1 LYYLKCRDVK
11 SFTKKV
17 NVKIKEL
24 DFKGNSLHYVFMIN
38 LIKLFLQYLAITCFG
53 GLTIIG
59 WIQKDYNYGV
69 GLNFALVLLYIFL
82 YLQPIK

>member
-1 LYYLKCRDVK
+1 
-11 SFTKKV
+11 
-17 NVKIKEL
+17 
-24 DFKGNSLHYVFMIN
+24 MIN
-38 LIKLFLQYLAITCFG
+38 YIKLILQYIAITSFG

-59 WIQKDYNYGV
+59 FIQKDYNFGV